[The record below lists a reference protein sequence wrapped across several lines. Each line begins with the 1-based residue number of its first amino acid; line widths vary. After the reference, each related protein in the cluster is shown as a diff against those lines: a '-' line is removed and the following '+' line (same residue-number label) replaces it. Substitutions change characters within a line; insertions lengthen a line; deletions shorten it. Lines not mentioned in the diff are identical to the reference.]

1 MENMKYSILTTPI
14 NTMSRNGV
22 IYSEKALSQMA
33 EQINSKKTPCT
44 FGFPND
50 IGKCFDIQFEDKVIG
65 MCNSAKVTEQ
75 GLVVEINMLGNNI
88 IPDEMTV
95 GFAINANK
103 TEYGDVIDPH
113 VMRAYT
119 LLKEDSQWKSDN

>member
-22 IYSEKALSQMA
+22 IYSEKALLQMA

-44 FGFPND
+44 IGLPNG
-50 IGKCFDIQFEDKVIG
+50 IKQCFDIQLDDIVIG
-65 MCNSAKVTEQ
+65 RCNSAKVTVQ
-75 GLVVEINMLGNNI
+75 GLVVEINMRGNNI

-95 GFAINANK
+95 EFVINANK
-103 TEYGDVIDPH
+103 TEYGDVIDPQ

-119 LLKEDSQWKSDN
+119 LLKKDSQWESDY